1 MHRERERR
9 RESEGVRERERLRE
23 ASVLVREGDILQ
35 FRKNY
40 L

>member
-9 RESEGVRERERLRE
+9 RESEGVRERERLRV

-35 FRKNY
+35 LSENY